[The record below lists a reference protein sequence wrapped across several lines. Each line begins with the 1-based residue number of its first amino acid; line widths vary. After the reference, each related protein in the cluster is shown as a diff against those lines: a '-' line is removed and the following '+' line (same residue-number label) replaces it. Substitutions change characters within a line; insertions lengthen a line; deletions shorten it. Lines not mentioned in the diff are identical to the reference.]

1 MSYIKLAKDEGGSVL
16 FGGNPIK
23 LTNRCSTGWFIEPT
37 IMEGISNKSRINQEE
52 IFGPLVTLMPFESE
66 KEAINLANN
75 TSYGLSATI
84 WSEDNLKLERVS
96 DKVQAGVIWTN
107 CWLVRDL
114 RTPFG
119 GMKKSGYGKEG
130 GREAIHF
137 FTEQKTI
144 CRAI

>member
-1 MSYIKLAKDEGGSVL
+1 
-16 FGGNPIK
+16 
-23 LTNRCSTGWFIEPT
+23 
-37 IMEGISNKSRINQEE
+37 MEGISNKSRINQEE
-52 IFGPLVTLMPFESE
+52 IFGPLVTLIPFENE
-66 KEAINLANN
+66 REAINLAND

-96 DKVQAGVIWTN
+96 EKIYAGVIWTN

-119 GMKKSGYGKEG
+119 GMKKSGYGREG